1 MASKPRLLENNYYYH
16 CYNRGV
22 DKRRIFSDAND
33 FLRFIDSLVICID
46 PSTLRFKADNKME
59 SEKFVEIVNY
69 CLMPNHFHLTL
80 KQVSDNGISHFLHR
94 LGTSYTK
101 YFNKKHNRTGRLF
114 EYVFKAVRIN
124 SDEQL
129 IHLSRYIHLNP
140 FVAGVANKPEDYRWS
155 SYLDYLGLSSNI
167 ECKKD
172 EVLKFFRNS
181 SYKKFVDDQKAYAL
195 ELDSIKHLTIE

>member
-1 MASKPRLLENNYYYH
+1 MASQPRLLENDYYYH
-16 CYNRGV
+16 CFNRGV
-22 DKRRIFSDAND
+22 DKRRIFSDFGD
-33 FLRFIDSLVICID
+33 YRRFSDSLVICND
-46 PSTLRFKADNKME
+46 PLTMRIKSNNKVE
-59 SEKFVEIVNY
+59 SEKFVEIINY

-80 KQVSDNGISHFLHR
+80 KQNSVNGISYFLHR

-101 YFNKKHNRTGRLF
+101 YFNRKHKRTGRLF

-140 FVAGVANKPEDYRWS
+140 FVAGIVNKPEDYRWS

-167 ECKKD
+167 ECKKE
-172 EVLKFFRNS
+172 EVLGFFRNS
-181 SYKKFVDDQKAYAL
+181 SYQKFVNDQKSYAL
-195 ELDSIKHLTIE
+195 ELDLVKHITLE